1 MSLTTRQT
9 ELAAGAPQAAGSYSG
24 ALAMVTTLFFMWGFL
39 TSLNDILIPHLK
51 SIFDLNYFEVMLVQF
66 FFFLA
71 YALFSIPAGF
81 ITEKIGYKASMVS
94 GLLIMGL
101 GSLLFVPAAMV
112 PSFPLLLVWPLIVRP
127 ETAKLARPRIPR
139 SALAAALAD

>member
-1 MSLTTRQT
+1 MAQGAQQNTTT
-9 ELAAGAPQAAGSYSG
+9 VSASGADQNYRG

-51 SIFDLNYFEVMLVQF
+51 SIFELNYFEVMLVQF

-71 YALFSIPAGF
+71 YAVVSIPAGMV
-81 ITEKIGYKASMVS
+81 IERVGYKPSMVA

-101 GSLLFVPAAMV
+101 GSLLFIPAAMV
-112 PSFPLLLVWPLIVRP
+112 PSFPLFLV
-127 ETAKLARPRIPR
+127 
-139 SALAAALAD
+139 ALAVLA